1 MPERGVMTMSCELQT
16 EHFRLTYS
24 ESDVEDPVLWERHC
38 HGEFEMIAVL
48 EGDVS
53 VMAEGRSYR
62 LVEHQTVFLPP
73 LLYHTVTANK
83 KGRYRRVTALFDVGA
98 VPGVLRP
105 HFDAKGSALTIFEA
119 REPEALRRC
128 CAAENAAY
136 YAPLAEGLMMGLF
149 YGDIE
154 AKSATT
160 GGETDDFLQKLLPYI
175 DAHLSAQ
182 ISLDDLATLT
192 ARSKSSLCHLFEERM
207 GTSPKQYILQKKLAL
222 ATKLIR
228 NGIPP
233 TEAALRV
240 GYDNYSSFYR
250 LYKKYSG
257 AAPSGK

>member
-1 MPERGVMTMSCELQT
+1 MPERGVMTMSYELQT

-53 VMAEGRSYR
+53 VMLEGRCYR

-83 KGRYRRVTALFDVGA
+83 KCRYRRVTALFDIGA
-98 VPGVLRP
+98 VPAVLRP
-105 HFDAKGSALTIFEA
+105 HFECKGSALAILEA
-119 REPEALRRC
+119 REAEDLRRC
-128 CAAENAAY
+128 CASRDAAY
-136 YAPLAEGLMMGLF
+136 YAPLAEGLLTGLF
-149 YGDIE
+149 YRDAE
-154 AKSATT
+154 ARSAGT

-175 DAHLSAQ
+175 DAHLGAQ
-182 ISLDDLATLT
+182 ISLDELAALT

-222 ATKLIR
+222 AGKLIR
-228 NGIPP
+228 DGVPL
-233 TEAALRV
+233 TEAALQV

-250 LYKKYSG
+250 IYKKYVG
-257 AAPSGK
+257 TAPSGK